1 MTIISDYF
9 KLSDR
14 QAEQFA
20 QLDALYRDWNSKIN
34 VISRKDIDNLY
45 EHHVLHSLA
54 IAKWIPFQP
63 DTTILDVG
71 TGGGFPGIPLA
82 IMFPQCRF
90 VLVDSIG
97 KKIKVASEV
106 AKALGLT
113 NVVVLVALVRM
124 GHRDALVINILRILI
139 VGFTFSNTFSML
151 YSLAGGM
158 LSWFAMSLMHRSG
171 RFGIV
176 GISVSGGVCHNIG
189 QIIAAAMLITV
200 GSLLYYLPFLL
211 LSGTVAGVMIGI
223 ISAAVVKRLPR
234 GLFA

>member
-1 MTIISDYF
+1 MYGLLVALALV
-9 KLSDR
+9 LSYVES
-14 QAEQFA
+14 QVPAFF
-20 QLDALYRDWNSKIN
+20 IM
-34 VISRKDIDNLY
+34 
-45 EHHVLHSLA
+45 
-54 IAKWIPFQP
+54 
-63 DTTILDVG
+63 
-71 TGGGFPGIPLA
+71 PG
-82 IMFPQCRF
+82 M
-90 VLVDSIG
+90 
-97 KKIKVASEV
+97 K
-106 AKALGLT
+106 LGLT

-124 GHRDALVINILRILI
+124 GQRDALVINILRILI

-158 LSWFAMSLMHRSG
+158 LSWLAMSLMHRSG
-171 RFGIV
+171 LFGIV

-189 QIIAAAMLITV
+189 QIIAAAMLVTV

>member
-1 MTIISDYF
+1 MG
-9 KLSDR
+9 
-14 QAEQFA
+14 FA
-20 QLDALYRDWNSKIN
+20 RHSAY
-34 VISRKDIDNLY
+34 SRGDHEMRANEDGKG
-45 EHHVLHSLA
+45 EMKSLH
-54 IAKWIPFQP
+54 
-63 DTTILDVG
+63 T
-71 TGGGFPGIPLA
+71 
-82 IMFPQCRF
+82 
-90 VLVDSIG
+90 
-97 KKIKVASEV
+97 KKIAMYGLLVALALVLSYVESQV
-106 AKALGLT
+106 PAFFIMPGMKLGLT

-158 LSWFAMSLMHRSG
+158 LSWLAMSLMHRSG

-189 QIIAAAMLITV
+189 QIIAAAMLVTV

>member
-1 MTIISDYF
+1 MRANADGKGEMKS
-9 KLSDR
+9 
-14 QAEQFA
+14 
-20 QLDALYRDWNSKIN
+20 
-34 VISRKDIDNLY
+34 
-45 EHHVLHSLA
+45 LH
-54 IAKWIPFQP
+54 
-63 DTTILDVG
+63 T
-71 TGGGFPGIPLA
+71 
-82 IMFPQCRF
+82 
-90 VLVDSIG
+90 
-97 KKIKVASEV
+97 KKIAMYGLLVALALVLSYVESQV
-106 AKALGLT
+106 PAFFIMPGMKLGLT
-113 NVVVLVALVRM
+113 NVVVLVALMRM

-158 LSWFAMSLMHRSG
+158 LSWLAMSLMHRSG

-189 QIIAAAMLITV
+189 QIIAAAMLVTV